1 VLDLCNF
8 ISKAGT
14 DDVRW
19 EKVKQFKL
27 ILTNTP
33 YAVPPGQV
41 AARVIDQMLER
52 GRLHLRRRKIKLS
65 RKTND
70 NSTIGE
76 AGLEA

>member
-1 VLDLCNF
+1 MLDLCNF

-27 ILTNTP
+27 MTNTA